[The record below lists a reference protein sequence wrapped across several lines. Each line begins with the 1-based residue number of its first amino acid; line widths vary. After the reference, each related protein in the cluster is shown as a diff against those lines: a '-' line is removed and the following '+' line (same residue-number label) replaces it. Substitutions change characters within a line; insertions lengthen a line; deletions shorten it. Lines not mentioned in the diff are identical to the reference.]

1 MHYQKTA
8 TGLITALV
16 GAMLAGC
23 GGGGADQQT
32 PANKLLAQGATLADS
47 CAAWVASQVYTAGN
61 CVSYQGKLYTA
72 KWWTQGNVPGTEQ
85 WGPWAESGVTPT
97 PTPTPTPP
105 TPTPTPTPPTPTPTP
120 TPPTPTPTPLR
131 GREIGSYFAQW
142 GVYGRGYE
150 VADIHTT
157 KTPVN
162 GVQTSVADQLSFI
175 NYAFGNVY
183 AKNGGYECDMVTRTE
198 TGNESPP
205 PASAGTGGDAFA
217 DYQRQPAR
225 TVDGK
230 TIPWDAKLTGNFA
243 QLKLLKAAHPKLRVF
258 ISLGGWTWSKQFSA
272 AAKTDALRKQLARSC
287 VKQFIAGD
295 LPVQDGRGG
304 PGAAKGVFD
313 GIDIDWEYPGGGGQ
327 PYNTVDTVN
336 DKHNFTLLMAEFRAQ
351 LDAQGAIDGKRYA
364 LTAAIGAGAEKIAQT
379 EPALYS
385 QYMDWVN
392 VMTYDFHGGWENT
405 TNFHSPLYHDP
416 VDPATGNLAKYNTH
430 DGISALVAAGM
441 PRNKILLG
449 VPFYGR
455 GWKGVAAGPNGNGL
469 YQATAGGAAGT
480 YEAGIDDYKVLK
492 NKVGTRWYHPATKQL
507 FLLTS
512 GGEWWSYDD
521 ESVIGVKMQY
531 MRDQGLR
538 GAFSWELDGDASGAL
553 TSEVWKGR

>member
-1 MHYQKTA
+1 MQYNTKSSLLIALIGGMLAACGGSGGDKSDMQGSMTKTA
-8 TGLITALV
+8 AAVVACADWNATAI
-16 GAMLAGC
+16 
-23 GGGGADQQT
+23 
-32 PANKLLAQGATLADS
+32 
-47 CAAWVASQVYTAGN
+47 YTAGN
-61 CVSYQGKLYTA
+61 CAVYQGKVYKA
-72 KWWTQGNVPGTEQ
+72 KWWTQNNVPGTEQ
-85 WGPWAESGVTPT
+85 WGPWELTTDT

-120 TPPTPTPTPLR
+120 TPPTPTPTPVG

-162 GVQTSVADQLSFI
+162 GVPTSVADQLTFI

-183 AKNGGYECDMVTRTE
+183 AKNGGYECDMVTKAE
-198 TGNESPP
+198 TGNTTPP
-205 PASAGTGGDAFA
+205 PADSGTGGDAYA
-217 DYQRQPAR
+217 DYQRSPAR

-230 TIPWDAKLTGNFA
+230 VIPWDAKLTGNFA
-243 QLKLLKAAHPKLRVF
+243 QLKLLKAAHPNLKVF
-258 ISLGGWTWSKQFSA
+258 ISLGGWSWSRYFSA

-287 VKQFIAGD
+287 IKQFIAGD

-327 PYNTVDTVN
+327 SYNTVDTVN
-336 DKHNFTLLMAEFRAQ
+336 DKRNFTLLMAEFRAQ
-351 LDAQGAIDGKRYA
+351 LDAQGKLDGKRYP
-364 LTAAIGAGAEKIAQT
+364 LTAAIGAGGEKIAQT

-405 TNFHSPLYHDP
+405 TNFHAPLYRDP
-416 VDPATGNLAKYNTH
+416 ADPATGNLIKYNT
-430 DGISALVAAGM
+430 DDAIKTLIAAGM
-441 PRNKILLG
+441 PKNKILLG

-455 GWKGVAAGPNGNGL
+455 GWKGVSPGPRGDGL
-469 YQATAGGAAGT
+469 YQAASGPAAGQ
-480 YEAGIDDYKVLK
+480 YEAGIDDYKVLI
-492 NKVGTRWYHPATKQL
+492 NKAGTRWTHPVTKQL
-507 FLLTS
+507 YLLTTNS
-512 GGEWWSYDD
+512 EWWSYDD
-521 ESVIGVKMQY
+521 PATIDIKMKY
-531 MRDQGLR
+531 VRDQGLR
-538 GAFSWELDGDASGAL
+538 GAFSWELDGDANGAL
-553 TSEVWKGR
+553 TSAVWKGR